1 MDVRRGSLVVRVLG
15 PLVAACALAAVP
27 AQAPVSQAPLSQAKE
42 HQVPPPPTRLAV
54 IGYLFPRNTLIDP
67 AGLAADQLTHINYAF
82 ANVRE
87 GRVVEGFDR
96 DAENFKVLAEVRRAH
111 PHLKVLVS
119 VGGWTWSGGFSD
131 AALTADSRR
140 VFVASAVAF
149 VRRHDLD
156 GFDVDWEYPGLRGN
170 GNVHRAEDKENFT
183 ALMAELRTALDA
195 DGATRNRRLL
205 LTFAAGASSA
215 FLEHTEMAKVQASV
229 DFVNLMTYDFRVAS
243 VEPVAGHHANLFDQ
257 PLDDKGRSGDRAVR
271 QFLDAGVPARKLV
284 LGVPFYGRGWTNV
297 TLAATTDGTP
307 GTGLYRP
314 GVALTGRSLSYGRLA
329 AELVDREGFVRIWDS
344 RAQQPY
350 LWNAATRTV
359 ICYDDPESLRVKAR
373 YIREQGLGGAM
384 FWEYG
389 DDPSGALLD
398 ALDTG
403 LRR

>member
-1 MDVRRGSLVVRVLG
+1 MTPIDMRRRALVLRLLG
-15 PLVAACALAAVP
+15 PFVATAALTAAP
-27 AQAPVSQAPLSQAKE
+27 AHAPGPQAQPSQT
-42 HQVPPPPTRLAV
+42 PPPATRLAV

-67 AGLAADQLTHINYAF
+67 ARLAADQLTHVNYAF

-96 DAENFKVLAEVRRAH
+96 DAENFKILAGVRRAH

-140 VFVASAVAF
+140 VFVASAVEF

-170 GNVHRAEDKENFT
+170 GNVHRPEDKQNFT

-195 DGATRNRRLL
+195 EGTSRNRRLL
-205 LTFAAGASSA
+205 LTFAAGASTA

-257 PLDDKGRSGDRAVR
+257 PLDDKNRSGDRTVR
-271 QFLDAGVPARKLV
+271 EFMDAGVPAHKLV

-297 TLAATTDGTP
+297 TVAPTTEGTP

-314 GVALTGRSLSYGRLA
+314 GTALTGRSLSYGRLA

-344 RAQQPY
+344 QAQQPY

-373 YIREQGLGGAM
+373 YIREHGLGGAM

-389 DDPSGALLD
+389 DDPSGALLA
-398 ALDTG
+398 ALDSG

>member
-1 MDVRRGSLVVRVLG
+1 MLRLIG
-15 PLVAACALAAVP
+15 PLVAACALAAAP
-27 AQAPVSQAPLSQAKE
+27 AQPPVSQAGAPQGTPA
-42 HQVPPPPTRLAV
+42 TRLAV
-54 IGYLFPRNTLIDP
+54 IGYVFPRNTLIDP
-67 AGLAADQLTHINYAF
+67 ATLAADQLTHVNYAF
-82 ANVRE
+82 ANVRD

-96 DAENFKVLAEVRRAH
+96 DAENFRILAEVRRAH

-131 AALTADSRR
+131 AALTAASRR
-140 VFVASAVAF
+140 VFVASAVEF

-170 GNVHRAEDKENFT
+170 GNVHRPEDKENFT

-195 DGATRNRRLL
+195 DGAARNRRLL
-205 LTFAAGASSA
+205 LTFAAGASTA

-257 PLDDKGRSGDRAVR
+257 PLDDRNRSGDRTVR
-271 QFLDAGVPARKLV
+271 QFMDAGVPARKLV

-297 TLAATTDGTP
+297 TLAPATDGTP

-314 GVALTGRSLSYGRLA
+314 GTALTGRSLAYGRLA
-329 AELVDREGFVRIWDS
+329 SELVDRDGFVRIWDS
-344 RAQQPY
+344 QAQQPY

-359 ICYDDPESLRVKAR
+359 IAYDDPESLRVKAR

-389 DDPSGALLD
+389 DDPSGALLG
-398 ALDTG
+398 ALDSV
-403 LRR
+403 LRP